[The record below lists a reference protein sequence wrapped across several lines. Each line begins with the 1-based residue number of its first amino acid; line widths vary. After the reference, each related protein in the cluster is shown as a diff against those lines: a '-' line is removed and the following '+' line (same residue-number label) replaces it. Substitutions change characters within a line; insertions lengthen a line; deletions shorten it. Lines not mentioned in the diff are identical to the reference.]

1 MSVFISPRLK
11 VERACKH
18 IQELESITFPL
29 SKELYEI
36 KVEAEFAFPR
46 PDAIGMSLVY
56 RPTQPIAETLGLI
69 IGDVIS
75 NFRAALDHLASG
87 IVREVDSTKRP
98 YFPMSDSREELS
110 KNRFL
115 PILDAAL
122 PGASELLLGKLRPEG
137 GGDELYWL
145 FHSMD
150 NDSKHNIILPTVS
163 AVNIENI
170 NLTSG
175 GMTMTNCGV
184 GGDATKQINLLRT
197 GGEPIRIQNTF
208 DVSVEL
214 SFPSESIFPNLPVIR
229 TLQKIGEIVTLTIN
243 EFEKLYTINKADKVK
258 ELA

>member
-1 MSVFISPRLK
+1 VSIFISPRLK

-36 KVEAEFAFPR
+36 KVEAEFALPR
-46 PDAIGMSLVY
+46 PDAIGMNLVY
-56 RPTQPIAETLGLI
+56 RPTKPIAETLGLI

-75 NFRAALDHLASG
+75 NFRSALDHLASG
-87 IVREVDSTKRP
+87 IVRESDSTKRP
-98 YFPMSDSREELS
+98 YFPMSDSREDLS

-115 PILDAAL
+115 PLLDAVL
-122 PGASELLLGKLRPEG
+122 PGATELLLGKIRPEE
-137 GGDELYWL
+137 GDNELYWL
-145 FHSMD
+145 FHAMD

-184 GGDATKQINLLRT
+184 GGDATRQINLFRT

-208 DVSVEL
+208 DVSVKL
-214 SFPSESIFPNLPVIR
+214 SFPSESIFPNLPVIH
-229 TLQKIGEIVTLTIN
+229 TLQKIGEIVTLTID
-243 EFEKLYTINKADKVK
+243 EFERLYTKNKVEKTQ